1 MNEVNVFPYDPNTLF
16 IIIEIE
22 AYLGMRNKDIDKI
35 SYTELIKYIDEITS
49 MLLYK

>member
-1 MNEVNVFPYDPNTLF
+1 MKEVNVFPYDPDTLF
-16 IIIEIE
+16 IIRKIE

-35 SYTELIKYIDEITS
+35 SYAELIKYIDEITS